1 MSLFPFLL
9 PFPAASPRGHRQ
21 GPPRPAWGDPTCYK
35 LQLLL
40 LSRFSRVRLCGPH
53 KRQPTRLLCPWD
65 SPGKNTGVG
74 CHFLLQCMKVKSQS
88 PLQAAIGK
96 RSFALTLDPQP
107 LKGAAAS
114 GTGPEAAGCLSPG
127 GAHQNSREQMF
138 ASCIGL
144 GFSSGDTGRI
154 LPACEVGAAVGLTQV

>member
-1 MSLFPFLL
+1 
-9 PFPAASPRGHRQ
+9 
-21 GPPRPAWGDPTCYK
+21 
-35 LQLLL
+35 
-40 LSRFSRVRLCGPH
+40 
-53 KRQPTRLLCPWD
+53 
-65 SPGKNTGVG
+65 
-74 CHFLLQCMKVKSQS
+74 MKVKSQS

-96 RSFALTLDPQP
+96 RSFALTLNPQP

-127 GAHQNSREQMF
+127 GAHQNSREQML

-154 LPACEVGAAVGLTQV
+154 LPACEVGAAAGLTQV